1 MNLIVIAQIHSKPEF
16 NSAVKT
22 ALLNLV
28 ELTHKE
34 VACKTYDLTQ
44 NLTNSNHFIMY
55 EVWESE
61 QGFNEHN
68 QMVYIKEFVKLSQ
81 NWLEKPMTV
90 STYFTN
96 NK

>member
-1 MNLIVIAQIHSKPEF
+1 MSLIVIAQIHSKPEF
-16 NSAVKT
+16 NNAVKA

-55 EVWESE
+55 EVWESD

-68 QMVYIKEFVKLSQ
+68 QMDYIKEFVTLSQ
-81 NWLEKPMTV
+81 NWLDQPMKV
-90 STYFTN
+90 STHRHL
-96 NK
+96 